1 MATIELPTIINEEYF
16 KQYSPIP
23 DNYNIKEIKPF
34 FKVAEQL
41 WVMPLL
47 GQALYDELLEQVCA
61 NDVTPENSTL
71 LLVVY
76 PYLSFAICYE
86 ALPFI
91 SYHFSQVGVTKG
103 KSDNSDSVSINDVNF
118 ISTQLRSQVET
129 MKGQLKDF
137 LNNHKDIYPLYK
149 SDDCECSSQ
158 NVCED
163 CGWIA
168 DYYGSGRY
176 DWQYFRALYEANR
189 NKPNP
194 RLQVYTT
201 RRINIDMD

>member
-158 NVCED
+158 NISED

-176 DWQYFRALYEANR
+176 DWQYFRALYEANKNR
-189 NKPNP
+189 PNP

>member
-158 NVCED
+158 NVCEG

-201 RRINIDMD
+201 RRINIDID

>member
-71 LLVVY
+71 LLLVY

-176 DWQYFRALYEANR
+176 DWQYFRALYEANKNR
-189 NKPNP
+189 PNP